1 MATMIPTVFL
11 PLKLRNGNK
20 YRCLKNHVFSVVEK
34 KWICNEFSSS
44 RIVPC
49 YSNYDDLQPK
59 HSFYVS
65 HRRLESF
72 SKRHHISLD
81 GLKEWIHNFYGDG
94 TFINHN
100 GLCFFKIWLMF
111 FKIST
116 KCFGCDRG
124 NDCSTLLFIKYL
136 ALGNVAGQI
145 SSFRFIVAAP
155 FLPDDVLFVKEVHGL
170 PNIYIYIL

>member
-100 GLCFFKIWLMF
+100 GLCFSRYQRSALDAIGAMIVQRCYLSNIWRLVM
-111 FKIST
+111 SL
-116 KCFGCDRG
+116 D
-124 NDCSTLLFIKYL
+124 KYL
-136 ALGNVAGQI
+136 VFV
-145 SSFRFIVAAP
+145 SSS
-155 FLPDDVLFVKEVHGL
+155 LPLSYLMMFYL
-170 PNIYIYIL
+170 